1 MLIRPRFW
9 KKVAQHGQTIEDALY
24 TKEKGLPNLRV
35 MKVTKQM
42 QTKADHFTPAAP
54 ENFKNA
60 THPLKIFMKF
70 DLLVELLFLI
80 PNTPIF
86 SKSAK

>member
-1 MLIRPRFW
+1 
-9 KKVAQHGQTIEDALY
+9 
-24 TKEKGLPNLRV
+24 

-42 QTKADHFTPAAP
+42 QTKADHFTPADP

-80 PNTPIF
+80 PNIPIF
-86 SKSAK
+86 SKSVK

>member
-1 MLIRPRFW
+1 
-9 KKVAQHGQTIEDALY
+9 
-24 TKEKGLPNLRV
+24 

-42 QTKADHFTPAAP
+42 QTKADHFTSADP
-54 ENFKNA
+54 ENFNYA

-80 PNTPIF
+80 PTIPIF
-86 SKSAK
+86 SELAKWNQSCECLKTATFCVH